1 MRKTY
6 KYKLYRHE
14 RNKHLAEAI
23 ELASEVWNHFVAL
36 TRRYYEIY
44 GEYPGYYALKRHL
57 TKLKKRDKGHWY
69 NLNSQALQDVIRRLD
84 QAYKRF
90 FEIDSAGRP
99 GFKRREKYTS
109 FTLTQTGW
117 KLLGGNRVRIQDHNY
132 KFAKSRPIKGTIK
145 TITIKRDACGDFWIC
160 FSARKE
166 APTPELPRTGHAV
179 GLDFGF
185 KCFLITSD
193 GDRIEAPEPLKES
206 LEEVQ
211 ALHRELSR
219 KQRGSNNRREAKR
232 RLAKKYRRI
241 DNQRTDFHFKLARWL
256 FSRYDTICIED
267 LHIGAMKELWG
278 RKVSDLGFSGFVSI
292 LEHVAQKE
300 DKEVLKT
307 GRYFPSSQTC
317 SGCGDRYSGLS
328 LEERTWECGRC
339 GSVHD
344 RDQNAAQNVLERAL
358 SMKDHNGPSEAGIR
372 PSGAA
377 ARVAT

>member
-6 KYKLYRHE
+6 KYKLYQHE
-14 RNKHLAEAI
+14 RNKHLVESI

-57 TKLKKRDKGHWY
+57 TKLKKRDEGHWY
-69 NLNSQALQDVIRRLD
+69 DLNSQALQDVIQRLD

-90 FEIDSAGRP
+90 FKVDDAGRP
-99 GFKRREKYTS
+99 GFKKREKYTS

-117 KLLGGNRVRIQDHNY
+117 KLLGGNRVRIEKHNY
-132 KFAKSRPIKGTIK
+132 KFAKSRPIKGEVK
-145 TITIKRDACGDFWIC
+145 TVTIKRDACGYLWIC
-160 FSARKE
+160 FSVEKE
-166 APTPELPRTGHAV
+166 APTPELPRTGNAV
-179 GLDFGF
+179 GLDFGL
-185 KCFLITSD
+185 KCFLVTSD
-193 GDRIEAPEPLKES
+193 GDQIEAPQPLKQS

-211 ALHRELSR
+211 NLHKELSR
-219 KQRGSNNRREAKR
+219 KQRGSNNWWEAKR
-232 RLAKKYRRI
+232 RLAKKYRQI
-241 DNQRTDFHFKLARWL
+241 DNQRKDFHFKLARRL
-256 FSRYDTICIED
+256 FRRYDVVCIEN

-300 DKEVLKT
+300 GKEVRKIE
-307 GRYFPSSQTC
+307 RWFPSSQMC
-317 SGCGDRYSGLS
+317 SGCGEKYEDLS
-328 LEERTWECGRC
+328 LEERVWECEEC

-344 RDQNAAQNVLERAL
+344 RDRNAAQNVLERAF
-358 SMKDHNGPSEAGIR
+358 SSVEAGVR

-377 ARVAT
+377 ARVATAK